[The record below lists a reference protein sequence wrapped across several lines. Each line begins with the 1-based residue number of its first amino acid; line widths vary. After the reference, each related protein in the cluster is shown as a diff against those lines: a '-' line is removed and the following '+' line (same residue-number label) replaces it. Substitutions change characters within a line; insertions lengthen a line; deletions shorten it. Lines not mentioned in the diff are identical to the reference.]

1 MSKIIQRI
9 QQFAEYQYNSI
20 REFERD
26 AGVTQGVFSK
36 CFNKQS
42 EVRTDSVENFAQN
55 FPFVSAEWLL
65 RGEGEM
71 LKKEAVPENEV
82 IAQLLEKI
90 VQLSEENG
98 RLRNLVESKR
108 GTASNAEDSLSAS
121 AV

>member
-26 AGVTQGVFSK
+26 AGVTQGIFSK
-36 CFNKQS
+36 CFKNQS
-42 EVRTDSVENFAQN
+42 EIRTDSVESFAQN
-55 FPFVSAEWLL
+55 FPSVSAEWLL

-71 LKKEAVPENEV
+71 FKKEVAPENEV
-82 IAQLLEKI
+82 VAQLIEKI
-90 VQLSEENG
+90 LQLSEENI
-98 RLRNLVESKR
+98 RLKDLVESKK
-108 GTASNAEDSLSAS
+108 GTASSAEDSSCAN